1 MGHQNTLSK
10 CSYSSPLS
18 KCRNDCRPRNYIFK
32 KTVHKRNANCSY
44 MLLFSSMYLFSLVYF
59 DATKQRGPPSF
70 VWYPPMRAQKPID
83 SSRVRQPVKAPL
95 KPVSQEGRRG
105 GSAATVLGFLH
116 RRKRL
121 KHLRRRATFS
131 RGPSEPRQ
139 PTTFAPGA
147 KRSPREEV
155 TKESK
160 KEPPLGIGGKKKKL
174 VEVDRKKVWPR
185 HNRGRRRAGG
195 RDVSPPGC

>member
-1 MGHQNTLSK
+1 M
-10 CSYSSPLS
+10 
-18 KCRNDCRPRNYIFK
+18 
-32 KTVHKRNANCSY
+32 
-44 MLLFSSMYLFSLVYF
+44 FSLVYF

-160 KEPPLGIGGKKKKL
+160 KEPPLGIGGKKKNL
-174 VEVDRKKVWPR
+174 LRWRERKFDGGITGDDAGPAAVTLAPRAASTGRPRGLFFTGTVW
-185 HNRGRRRAGG
+185 H
-195 RDVSPPGC
+195 